1 MKQRI
6 MLFLFGF
13 FVLCGCSNSTSLD
26 NNKGSN
32 VFYEIFVRAFADSDG
47 DGIGDFNGITKNL
60 DYLESLGIEG
70 IWLLPVYPSPSYHGY
85 DITDYYDV
93 NSDYGSLEDFKNLVE
108 EAHKRDIK
116 IIMDFVINHTSSL
129 HPWFKSATFSEKRYV
144 RRRAAR
150 CFIPPDNWA
159 GYFFSYPDNPNCSK

>member
-1 MKQRI
+1 

-93 NSDYGSLEDFKNLVE
+93 NSDYGSLEEFKNLVD

-116 IIMDFVINHTSSL
+116 VILDMVLNHAVSNIHGLLKVKRIVTAHIVIILFGQMKMIIHMILTLLLLMGKHGVNL
-129 HPWFKSATFSEKRYV
+129 R
-144 RRRAAR
+144 
-150 CFIPPDNWA
+150 
-159 GYFFSYPDNPNCSK
+159 